1 MILTSKQN
9 RFVIDAQKDQTPAAF
24 ENLYSKQHVAAAG
37 NVKFYLATKRKIQ
50 QSENAT
56 ER

>member
-24 ENLYSKQHVAAAG
+24 ENLYSKQHAAAAG